1 MLLLETLL
9 VYLHKFH
16 FTNGMIQSMTGFG
29 KATLVANN
37 KNITVEI
44 KSLNSKQMDLSVKM
58 PLLYRD
64 IELEL
69 RNYITAQLGRG
80 KVDVFVSSE
89 PLDNSTMPLV
99 NVDLIKNYKKQIEE
113 LSSTL
118 SLPLPED
125 WYSTLFRMPD
135 VFKQDINTDEVDQEE
150 LGALR
155 QAVKEA
161 VAALMDFRRQEGAK
175 LQSFFKERIN
185 AIQHLLDSISPYEA
199 TRTEKIK
206 SRLVEQLEQLES
218 VDYDK
223 NRLEQEL
230 IFYIEKLDITEE
242 KIRLQNHLNYFIE
255 TLDNSERQGKKL
267 GFIAQE
273 MGREINTTGS
283 KANNAEMQKIVVEM
297 KDNLEQ
303 IKEQVL
309 NVL

>member
-1 MLLLETLL
+1 
-9 VYLHKFH
+9 
-16 FTNGMIQSMTGFG
+16 MIKSMTGYG

-37 KNITVEI
+37 KKITVEI
-44 KSLNSKQMDLSVKM
+44 KSLNSKQMDLSVKL
-58 PLLYRD
+58 PLPYRD

-69 RNYITAQLGRG
+69 RNLIAQELGRG
-80 KVDVFVSSE
+80 KVDVFISSE
-89 PLDNSTMPLV
+89 SIETGAVAVV
-99 NVDLIKNYKKQIEE
+99 NEQLIKAYKSQVEQ
-113 LSSTL
+113 LSRDL
-118 SLPLPED
+118 AIPEPCD
-125 WYSTLFRMPD
+125 WYATLFRMPD
-135 VFKQDINTDEVDQEE
+135 VFKLDVSQVEVEQEE
-150 LGALR
+150 LNAVESAVQQALDGLN
-155 QAVKEA
+155 E
-161 VAALMDFRRQEGAK
+161 FRSQEGEK
-175 LQSFFKERIN
+175 LYHFFKEKIN
-185 AIQHLLDSISPYEA
+185 AIQQLLLSIEPYE
-199 TRTEKIK
+199 TSRTEKIK
-206 SRLVEQLEQLES
+206 SRIVEQLEQLEN

-255 TLDNSERQGKKL
+255 TLDNAERQGKKL

-283 KANNAEMQKIVVEM
+283 KANQAELQKIVVEM

>member
-1 MLLLETLL
+1 
-9 VYLHKFH
+9 
-16 FTNGMIQSMTGFG
+16 MIKSMTGYG

-37 KNITVEI
+37 KKITVEI
-44 KSLNSKQMDLSVKM
+44 KSLNSKQMDLSVKL
-58 PLLYRD
+58 PLPYRD

-69 RNYITAQLGRG
+69 RNLIAQELGRG
-80 KVDVFVSSE
+80 KVDVFISSE
-89 PLDNSTMPLV
+89 SIETGAVAVV
-99 NVDLIKNYKKQIEE
+99 NEQLIKAYKSQVEQ
-113 LSSTL
+113 LSRDL
-118 SLPLPED
+118 AIPEPSD
-125 WYSTLFRMPD
+125 WYATLFRMPD
-135 VFKQDINTDEVDQEE
+135 VFKLDVSQVEVEQEE
-150 LGALR
+150 LN
-155 QAVKEA
+155 AVKSA
-161 VAALMDFRRQEGAK
+161 VQQALDGLNEFRSQEGEK
-175 LQSFFKERIN
+175 LYHFFKEKIN
-185 AIQHLLDSISPYEA
+185 AIQQLLLSIEPYE
-199 TRTEKIK
+199 TSRTEKIK
-206 SRLVEQLEQLES
+206 SRIVEQLEQLEN

-255 TLDNSERQGKKL
+255 TLDNAERQGKKL

-283 KANNAEMQKIVVEM
+283 KANQAELQKIVVEM